1 MTDTTNLGLDKP
13 QLRELLPFHANQ
25 TLDATQTAQVQSGLQ
40 RYPELQAEL
49 AWLQTMRNTVQEQP
63 LDPLPAGDLG
73 WSTLARRIESER
85 AQKARPATRAEPGW
99 QDKLRAWLQ
108 LNFTSVMATACAVLV
123 IQGVVIGSLL
133 QRDETYIPAGAP
145 DPVAATATGVLL
157 HIAIRPTV
165 TEPQLR
171 EALRRFKANIVQG
184 PTALGIYTVQI
195 EPSGDVG
202 VVPLDATQLSQR
214 LLSEAGSVFESVTP
228 AAGR

>member
-1 MTDTTNLGLDKP
+1 MTDTANLELDKQ

-25 TLDATQTAQVQSGLQ
+25 TLDPAQTAQVLSGLK

-49 AWLQTMRNTVQEQP
+49 AWLQTMRQTVQEQP

-73 WSTLARRIESER
+73 WSTLAKRIESER
-85 AQKARPATRAEPGW
+85 AQKAHPATRAESSW

-108 LNFTSVMATACAVLV
+108 LNFTPVMATACAVLL
-123 IQGVVIGSLL
+123 IQGVVIGSLM

-157 HIAIRPTV
+157 HIAIRPNV

-171 EALRRFKANIVQG
+171 DALRRFKANIVQG
-184 PTALGIYTVQI
+184 PSALGIYTVQI
-195 EPSGDVG
+195 DPASDGG
-202 VVPLDATQLSQR
+202 ATPLDAMQLSQR
-214 LLSEAGSVFESVTP
+214 LLSEGGSVFESVTL
-228 AAGR
+228 AGGR

>member
-1 MTDTTNLGLDKP
+1 MTDTATPELDKQ

-25 TLDATQTAQVQSGLQ
+25 TLDATQMAQVQSGLK

-49 AWLQTMRNTVQEQP
+49 AWLQTMRQTVQKQP
-63 LDPLPAGDLG
+63 LDPLPTGDLG
-73 WSTLARRIESER
+73 WSTLAKRIESER
-85 AQKARPATRAEPGW
+85 AQKARPATRTEPGW
-99 QDKLRAWLQ
+99 QETLRAWLQ
-108 LNFTSVMATACAVLV
+108 LNFMPVMVTACAVLV

-133 QRDETYIPAGAP
+133 QQDETYIPAGTP
-145 DPVAATATGVLL
+145 DPVAATAPGVLL

-184 PTALGIYTVQI
+184 PSALGIYTVQI
-195 EPSGDVG
+195 APASEGSAA
-202 VVPLDATQLSQR
+202 PLDATQLSQR

-228 AAGR
+228 AGGR